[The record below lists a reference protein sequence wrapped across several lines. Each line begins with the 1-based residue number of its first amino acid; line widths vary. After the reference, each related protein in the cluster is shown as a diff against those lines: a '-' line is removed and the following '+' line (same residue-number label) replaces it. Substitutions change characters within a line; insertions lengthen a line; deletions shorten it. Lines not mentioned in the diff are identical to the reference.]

1 MATQNTTLEPLPLED
16 CRLARAVEAVGDR
29 WTLLILREA
38 FYGVRRFDS
47 MQHDLEI
54 PRTVLSGRLAR
65 LVKLGL
71 IRRQSYREKG
81 QRARHEY
88 RLTKKG
94 RDLYPALVA
103 LMQWGDRYLG
113 KRGDPAIDL
122 FHKGC
127 GHQVYAAM
135 ICGVG
140 HLLEEAE
147 EIAGSAQI
155 AADTVKN
162 KK

>member
-1 MATQNTTLEPLPLED
+1 M
-16 CRLARAVEAVGDR
+16 GDR

-47 MQHDLEI
+47 MQRDLEI

-71 IRRQSYREKG
+71 IRRQAYREKG
-81 QRARHEY
+81 HRARHEY

-103 LMQWGDRYLG
+103 LMQWGDRYLR
-113 KRGDPAIDL
+113 KRGDPALDL

-127 GHQVYAAM
+127 GHQIFACL
-135 ICGVG
+135 ICAQG
-140 HLLEEAE
+140 HVLEEAK
-147 EIAGSAQI
+147 EIAGSAHI
-155 AADTVKN
+155 AAELAKN